1 MLFATASELLV
12 ARHRVRAIFLL
23 GFLVSIF
30 TLAIAQDQIGR
41 IARISLIEGEVSYQ
55 RLGDGQSWYDASQN
69 LPLNERDQ
77 LYSGPNGRAEVQL
90 SGRNLVRLD
99 RNTNL
104 RFSQFNTGTIQFALP
119 VGTATFRVDSLD
131 RRQFNVVDAND
142 LGNNDPVYFE
152 VDTPIVAVTFL
163 KEGNYRVNVRDDGT
177 TEVIVRRGQAE
188 VYNKQTGTVTV
199 KQGRRIIIDG
209 RDADFFQILRLED
222 KDNWDRWNDRRD
234 DDLFSRVENSRSARY
249 IPVAVPGV
257 YDLDTYGDWYE
268 SPDYGWVWSPRSVAV
283 GWAPYRAGYWRHY
296 SGWGWTWVSYE
307 PWGWVPYHYGRW
319 AWHRS
324 RWCWVPTVSVGWG
337 WAPHQV
343 AFFGWGSYNRGYRD
357 GYYDGFRDG
366 RYGWYGWCPLGPR
379 DRYDGRY
386 YGGRGSNTIVNN
398 TTIINT
404 RSLDNY
410 NAPGG
415 VSVMEGRR
423 FDNGRVIVAS
433 NDIKSPDE
441 IKLPPAPPR
450 GGADRGD
457 PSAPVVLRNEEFKP
471 LQSPPTRELKV
482 ERTEIAKRLEAPV
495 IERRPVP
502 SLDRS
507 SAPNRSEGVEIGSR
521 PTRGESPSRETQGG
535 VSPDRNAPARN
546 ADNNSAPPTRI
557 QDGQIVRPDRPPRE
571 SEYRTVER
579 IPAPTRSLPESER
592 NSPSRDSGD
601 SPRSAPSR
609 DSNRDIDR
617 PSRSESPR
625 RYDPPPSRSESP
637 RQYDPPPS
645 RPVERRESS
654 PPRESAPSRS
664 ERAPERQAPPPRE
677 SAPSRSERAPERPS
691 SPPPSRESSPSREAP
706 PSRPIKP
713 DSQ

>member
-1 MLFATASELLV
+1 MLFATASTLLIGRRRMQ
-12 ARHRVRAIFLL
+12 AAILFTILCS
-23 GFLVSIF
+23 FF
-30 TLAIAQDQIGR
+30 TLVLAQDQIGR

-55 RLGDGQSWYDASQN
+55 RVEDAQKNQKENWYDASLN

-77 LYSGPNGRAEVQL
+77 IYSGPGGRAEIQL

-142 LGNNDPVYFE
+142 IAKDDPVYFE

-163 KEGNYRVNVRDDGT
+163 KEGNYRINVRDDGT

-199 KQGRRIIIDG
+199 KQGRRITVDG
-209 RDADFFQILRLED
+209 HDADFFQIARLED

-234 DDLFSRVENSRSARY
+234 DDLFSRAESSRSARY
-249 IPVAVPGV
+249 IPVAVAGV

-268 SPDYGWVWSPRSVAV
+268 SPDYGWVWYPRSVAI
-283 GWAPYRAGYWRHY
+283 GWAPYRQGYWRHY

-319 AWHRS
+319 AWYRS

-343 AFFGWGSYNRGYRD
+343 AFFGWGNYSRGYRD
-357 GYYDGFRDG
+357 GYYDGYRDG

-386 YGGRGSNTIVNN
+386 YGGRGSTTIVNN
-398 TTIINT
+398 TTIINP

-410 NAPGG
+410 NSPNG
-415 VSVMEGRR
+415 VSVMEGRK
-423 FDNGRVIVAS
+423 FDNGRVIVTQ
-433 NDIKSPDE
+433 NDVRSPGE

-450 GGADRGD
+450 GAADRGD
-457 PSAPVVLRNEEFKP
+457 PSAPAVLRGEELRP
-471 LQSPPTRELKV
+471 LQAAPTRELKV
-482 ERTEIAKRLEAPV
+482 ERTEIARRLEAPV
-495 IERRPVP
+495 TERRQVP
-502 SLDRS
+502 GFDRVGS
-507 SAPNRSEGVEIGSR
+507 PNRESFDLTGSR
-521 PTRGESPSRETQGG
+521 PIRDSQTGA
-535 VSPDRNAPARN
+535 VSPDRNAPTRN
-546 ADNNSAPPTRI
+546 SDTAPTRV
-557 QDGQIVRPDRPPRE
+557 QDGLIVRPDRPARE

-579 IPAPTRSLPESER
+579 IPPPTRSLPESER
-592 NSPSRDSGD
+592 NSPSRDSSRDSVD
-601 SPRSAPSR
+601 SPRSSPSR
-609 DSNRDIDR
+609 DTNREMDR
-617 PSRSESPR
+617 PSRTESPR
-625 RYDPPPSRSESP
+625 RYDPPPSRP
-637 RQYDPPPS
+637 I
-645 RPVERRESS
+645 ERRESA
-654 PPRESAPSRS
+654 PPREAPSRS
-664 ERAPERQAPPPRE
+664 ERPSPPPRE
-677 SAPSRSERAPERPS
+677 SAPQRSERPAERPA
-691 SPPPSRESSPSREAP
+691 PAPSRESSPSRPERPAT
-706 PSRPIKP
+706 PSREKP
-713 DSQ
+713 